1 MALTATRLRRRAAA
15 WARELAAGT
24 VGSLSVLAV
33 PLTLG
38 MVAFAPL
45 GAAAAGVG
53 VAAAFVAT
61 VVGGIAYGLAG
72 RATMP
77 VAGPS
82 SATSLI
88 LAGLVARLA
97 ADPSLAPGSAA
108 GAAAIVALCGVT
120 VMLAGVLQLTL
131 ALLGVAR
138 LSRLVPLPVLAGF
151 MNGVA
156 VLIVLAQ
163 LPPLLGQ
170 PPGGASGLQAWAE
183 AQPGAVVLG
192 LATALLL
199 WAAARRWPRAPVM
212 LVALVAGT
220 ALHLLLTR
228 LLPQGGWGAAIGTTT
243 GTLSSPLALLGPLR
257 DGAPALLAAHAQAL
271 AGTAVVLAVI
281 GALESALNNL
291 ALDHQYN
298 TRHEPRRELLAIGGA
313 NLASGALCSLP
324 VVALRARGVAILQA
338 GGHGRGAVLGGSLV
352 LGLLYLAGGPL
363 LAVLPLPVLA
373 GTMLVIALTL
383 VDRWSSRLI
392 ARWWA
397 GERSREL
404 WLSLAV
410 VALVCV
416 VTVWRGFGAGVA
428 LGVLLSTLVFLGR
441 MNRSLVRL
449 RSTAAERPS
458 RRLYPPA
465 VEARLRGLRGQ
476 VALFELEGALFFG
489 SGERLLAEADTL
501 PADCRCL
508 VLDLRHVGTIDETG
522 AAALQRLGVRLQRR
536 GIDLLLAGLA
546 GGSAQAQALQSFGDI
561 GSRWPDADR
570 AVEAAERRLLGET
583 TIPEVL
589 PLAACALLQGLD
601 AAQCARVAA
610 RMRVRELAAGEALFA
625 EGDAGDCLYVLTRGS
640 VSIVSRVDAAGRSQR
655 YLSMS
660 PGITFGETAMLDGL
674 GRSAGAVADTAATV
688 HALAQ
693 SELDALLR
701 EQPELAALLYR
712 NLAVHLSQRLRSAA
726 AAWHVS
732 TR

>member
-1 MALTATRLRRRAAA
+1 MALTVARSRRRAAA

-53 VAAAFVAT
+53 VAAAFVAM
-61 VVGGIAYGLAG
+61 VVGGIVYALAG
-72 RATMP
+72 RAAMP

-97 ADPSLAPGSAA
+97 ADPALAPGSAA
-108 GAAAIVALCGVT
+108 GAAAIVALCGAA
-120 VMLAGVLQLTL
+120 VMLAGVLQLAL

-170 PPGGASGLQAWAE
+170 PPGGATGLQAWSE

-192 LATALLL
+192 LVTALLL

-220 ALHLLLTR
+220 ALHLLLSR
-228 LLPQGGWGAAIGTTT
+228 ALPQVGWGAGIGALA
-243 GTLSSPLALLGPLR
+243 GTSAAPLALLEQWR
-257 DGAPALLAAHAQAL
+257 DGVPALLAAHAHVL

-291 ALDHQYN
+291 ALDHQYS
-298 TRHEPRRELLAIGGA
+298 TRHEPRRELLAIAGA

-324 VVALRARGVAILQA
+324 VVALRARGVAILQS
-338 GGHGRGAVLGGSLV
+338 GGRGRGAVLGGSLA
-352 LGLLYLAGGPL
+352 LGLLYLVGGPL

-383 VDRWSSRLI
+383 VDQWSSRLL

-404 WLSLAV
+404 WLSLTV
-410 VALVCV
+410 VALVCG
-416 VTVWRGFGAGVA
+416 VTVWRGFGAGVT
-428 LGVLLSTLVFLGR
+428 LGVLLSTLVFMAR

-458 RRLYPPA
+458 RRLYPPD
-465 VEARLRGLRGQ
+465 VEARLRDLRQ
-476 VALFELEGALFFG
+476 RVVLFELEGALFFG
-489 SGERLLAEADTL
+489 SGERLLADADTL
-501 PADCRCL
+501 APDCRCL
-508 VLDLRHVGTIDETG
+508 VVDLRHVGTIDETG
-522 AAALQRLGVRLQRR
+522 AAALQRLGLRLR
-536 GIDLLLAGLA
+536 GRGVELMLAGVA
-546 GGSAQAQALQSFGDI
+546 GGSAQARALQSFGEI
-561 GSRWPDADR
+561 GSGWPDVDR
-570 AVEAAERRLLGET
+570 AVEAAERLLLGDAA
-583 TIPEVL
+583 IPPEL
-589 PLAACALLQGLD
+589 PLAACSLLQGLD
-601 AAQCARVAA
+601 ATQCATVAA
-610 RMRVRELAAGEALFA
+610 RLQVRELGAGEVLFA

-640 VSIVSRVDAAGRSQR
+640 VSIVSRVDAHGRTQR

-660 PGITFGETAMLDGL
+660 PGMMFGETAMLDGL
-674 GRSAGAVADTAATV
+674 GRSADAVADTAATV

-693 SELDALLR
+693 SDLDALMR
-701 EQPELAALLYR
+701 EQPELAAHLYR
-712 NLAVHLSQRLRSAA
+712 NIALHLSQRLRSAA